1 MKLTSVDSS
10 QKSTN
15 KGESGDMYPF
25 APGRNTKTFFQKETQ
40 EFMSSNN
47 CSDLDRDAV
56 KRLITVSG
64 GGGFS

>member
-1 MKLTSVDSS
+1 
-10 QKSTN
+10 
-15 KGESGDMYPF
+15 MYPF

-56 KRLITVSG
+56 KRLITVRG